1 MLEGI
6 GASTLVGML
15 LWAGW
20 AVGSFVADYILSWH
34 RDRYIKRICDRMA
47 VVDLVYEN
55 AKRTEIA
62 AEWIGCS
69 TASLPDYAVAVKL
82 AANHYENQGLVVDDL
97 DRDRLRQ
104 DLRAWFDDMQERF
117 LT

>member
-34 RDRYIKRICDRMA
+34 RDRYIKRICARMA

-69 TASLPDYAVAVKL
+69 TASLPDYAVAVK
-82 AANHYENQGLVVDDL
+82 AERN
-97 DRDRLRQ
+97 
-104 DLRAWFDDMQERF
+104 DLRRF
-117 LT
+117 VSRCGLMGAFKSYQRRSRLYL